1 MANRKLP
8 TEVWRK
14 TACGNAVGT
23 ASGLAATDIGQV
35 IQQFT
40 SR

>member
-8 TEVWRK
+8 TEVWQK
-14 TACGNAVGT
+14 TACGNAMGT